1 MPVFT
6 FTAGKLEWKDEIIV
20 EVMVDKGYKLPTRTY
35 LRPTLQ
41 YINALGGGVLLD
53 MFNEDEIKKLT
64 FDYITMRYEGKDSVV
79 IDEENEELE
88 EDYDLEDI

>member
-1 MPVFT
+1 
-6 FTAGKLEWKDEIIV
+6 
-20 EVMVDKGYKLPTRTY
+20 
-35 LRPTLQ
+35 
-41 YINALGGGVLLD
+41 

-64 FDYITMRYEGKDSVV
+64 VDYITMLYEGKDLVV

>member
-1 MPVFT
+1 
-6 FTAGKLEWKDEIIV
+6 
-20 EVMVDKGYKLPTRTY
+20 MVDKGYKLPTRTY

-41 YINALGGGVLLD
+41 YINVLGGGVLLD

-64 FDYITMRYEGKDSVV
+64 VDYITMLYEGKDLVV

>member
-1 MPVFT
+1 
-6 FTAGKLEWKDEIIV
+6 
-20 EVMVDKGYKLPTRTY
+20 MVDKGYKLPTRTY

-64 FDYITMRYEGKDSVV
+64 FDYITMLYEGKDSVV

-88 EDYDLEDI
+88 DDYDLEDI

>member
-1 MPVFT
+1 
-6 FTAGKLEWKDEIIV
+6 
-20 EVMVDKGYKLPTRTY
+20 MVDKGYKLPTRTY

-53 MFNEDEIKKLT
+53 MFNEDEIKKIIFQQLT
-64 FDYITMRYEGKDSVV
+64 FDYITMLYEGKDSVV